1 MSSRMVPGALRRSAA
16 AILVATCSLAAVA
29 CADDDARAVV
39 AVGADSSTESVLL
52 AEIYSQALSRTGTD
66 TTVLTGLD
74 TPTADLDA
82 GRIAVL
88 PARNGSLLDRWNP
101 SAAARAPEDV
111 LAAVN
116 AALPQGLS
124 VSDAADGT
132 DLRPRLLVTEDFA
145 TRENLRTVA
154 ALTCPELTAGYTELP
169 GLAPTA
175 IGPDLVADCAFAAT
189 SHYPDTEALRNALR
203 DGQIQVGIVNGPPTG
218 ENPADLIT
226 LDDEDYALRT
236 QNILALH
243 RTGIFDRRQ
252 TKKLNYV
259 AGELTTEE
267 LIDLITQVESGAAP
281 AIVAR
286 TWLDD
291 HGL

>member
-1 MSSRMVPGALRRSAA
+1 MVPGALRRSAA
-16 AILVATCSLAAVA
+16 AILVATCSFAAVA
-29 CADDDARAVV
+29 CADDDARPAV

-52 AEIYSQALSRTGTD
+52 AEIYSQALARTGTD

-82 GRIAVL
+82 ARIAVL
-88 PARNGSLLDRWNP
+88 PARNGRLLDRWNP

-145 TRENLRTVA
+145 TRENLRTVT
-154 ALTCPELTAGYTELP
+154 ALAPRCPELTVGYTELP
-169 GLAPTA
+169 GLAPTP
-175 IGPDLVADCAFAAT
+175 IGPDLVADCALT
-189 SHYPDTEALRNALR
+189 TTIHYPDTEALRNALR

-267 LIDLITQVESGAAP
+267 LIVLITQVESGADP
-281 AIVAR
+281 AVVAR

>member
-1 MSSRMVPGALRRSAA
+1 MLSGALRRNAA
-16 AILVATCSLAAVA
+16 AILVATCSFAAVA
-29 CADDDARAVV
+29 CAADGAREVV
-39 AVGADSSTESVLL
+39 AVGADSSTESIVL
-52 AEIYSQALSRTGTD
+52 AEIYSQALARTGTD

-82 GRIAVL
+82 ARIAVL

-101 SAAARAPEDV
+101 SAAARTPEDV

-132 DLRPRLLVTEDFA
+132 DLRPRLLITEDLA
-145 TRENLRTVA
+145 TREELRTVT
-154 ALTCPELTAGYTELP
+154 ALTPRCPELTVGHTELP
-169 GLAPTA
+169 GLAAIP

-189 SHYPDTEALRNALR
+189 IHYPDPEALRNALR
-203 DGQIQVGIVNGPPTG
+203 DGQIQVGIVNGPPAG

-243 RTGIFDRRQ
+243 RTGIFDRRE

-259 AGELTTEE
+259 AGELTTAE
-267 LIDLITQVESGAAP
+267 LIVLIDQVESGADP
-281 AIVAR
+281 AAVAR